1 MGPSGCGKTQT
12 YKMWVK
18 SNEKTGKKVDVVDLD
33 PKVVHSRDL
42 YGYMMPSK
50 EWKDGLLSKLMR
62 TFSEMES
69 TNPKY
74 IILDGDLDANW
85 IESMNSVM
93 DDNKILTL
101 ANNERIPVKPHMR
114 LLFEIRDLKYATP
127 ATVSRAGIL
136 YISDDYGHQYR
147 SYIKS
152 WIAMNYSN
160 DKDTGPSL

>member
-1 MGPSGCGKTQT
+1 MGPAGAGKTST
-12 YKMWVK
+12 YKMWIK
-18 SNEKTGKKVDVVDLD
+18 SNEKIGKKMEFVDLD

-42 YGYMMPSK
+42 YGYMLPSK
-50 EWKDGLLSKLMR
+50 EWKDGLMSKLMR
-62 TFSEMES
+62 TYAEQES
-69 TNPKY
+69 TNSKY

-136 YISDDYGHQYR
+136 YISDDYGHQWR
-147 SYIKS
+147 SYVKS
-152 WIAMNYSN
+152 WIELNYLN
-160 DKDTGPSL
+160 DKDVGPTL